1 MGVFLKLPSNDA
13 HVPGAPSDWVRRWS
27 HLAKPQGQMLDIACG
42 QGRHMAWFASLGI
55 EVTGIDRSSEA
66 VQAAGCFGTCI
77 QADIENGPWP
87 LMQDGLQAAKPRP
100 FDVVVV
106 TNYLWRAL
114 FPVIL
119 QSVAPGGLL
128 LYETFAV
135 GNETIGK
142 PSRSDFLLRPEE
154 LLRACDGWH
163 IVAYENGFLPD
174 PERFVQRIAAIA
186 PTTDPVESRVP
197 PRYPLSLK

>member
-1 MGVFLKLPSNDA
+1 MSVDA
-13 HVPGAPSDWVRRWS
+13 HALGAPSDWVRHWS
-27 HLAKPQGQMLDIACG
+27 HLAKPQGHVLDIACG
-42 QGRHMAWFASLGI
+42 QGRHMAWFASLGMQ
-55 EVTGIDRSSEA
+55 VTGVDRSSEA
-66 VQAAGCFGTCI
+66 VEAAGRFGASI

-87 LMQDGLQAAKPRP
+87 LMQDGILADKPRP

-114 FPVIL
+114 FPLIL

-135 GNETIGK
+135 GNETLGK
-142 PSRSDFLLRPEE
+142 PSRPDFLLQPAE
-154 LLRACDGWH
+154 LLRVFDGWH
-163 IVAYENGFLPD
+163 VVAYENGFLPD

-186 PTTDPVESRVP
+186 PPVSPGESQVP

>member
-1 MGVFLKLPSNDA
+1 MLNDA
-13 HVPGAPSDWVRRWS
+13 LGLGAPSDWVRRWS

-42 QGRHMAWFASLGI
+42 QGRHMAWFVSQGMQ
-55 EVTGIDRSSEA
+55 VTGIDRSSEA
-66 VQAAGCFGTCI
+66 VEAAGRFGASI
-77 QADIENGPWP
+77 QADIETGPWP
-87 LMQDGLQAAKPRP
+87 LMQDSLQAAKPRP

-135 GNETIGK
+135 GNETLGK
-142 PSRSDFLLRPEE
+142 PSRPDFLLQPEE
-154 LLRACDGWH
+154 LLRVCDGWH
-163 IVAYENGFLPD
+163 VVAYENGFLSD

-186 PTTDPVESRVP
+186 PPSYPRESQVL

>member
-1 MGVFLKLPSNDA
+1 VFLKLPSNDA
-13 HVPGAPSDWVRRWS
+13 HAPGAPSDWVRRWS
-27 HLAKPQGQMLDIACG
+27 HLAKPESQVLDIACG
-42 QGRHMAWFASLGI
+42 QGRHMAWLASLGMQ
-55 EVTGIDRSSEA
+55 VTGIDRSSEA
-66 VQAAGCFGTCI
+66 VEAAGRFGASI
-77 QADIENGPWP
+77 QADIENDPWP
-87 LMQDGLQAAKPRP
+87 LMQDGLQVAKPCP

-135 GNETIGK
+135 GNETLGK
-142 PSRSDFLLRPEE
+142 PSRPDFLLQPEE
-154 LLRACDGWH
+154 LLRVCDNWH
-163 IVAYENGFLPD
+163 IVAYENGFLSD

-186 PTTDPVESRVP
+186 PPGSPGDSQVP

>member
-1 MGVFLKLPSNDA
+1 MSNDA
-13 HVPGAPSDWVRRWS
+13 HALGAPSDWVQRWS
-27 HLAKPQGQMLDIACG
+27 HLAKPQGQVLDIACG
-42 QGRHMAWFASLGI
+42 QGRHMAWFTGLGMQ
-55 EVTGIDRSSEA
+55 VTGIDRSSEA
-66 VQAAGCFGTCI
+66 VEAAGRFGDSI
-77 QADIENGPWP
+77 LADIENGPWP
-87 LMQDGLQAAKPRP
+87 LMQNGLSAAKPRP

-114 FPVIL
+114 FPLIL

-135 GNETIGK
+135 GNETLGK
-142 PSRSDFLLRPEE
+142 PSRPDFLLQPEE
-154 LLRACDGWH
+154 LLRVFDGWR
-163 IVAYENGFLPD
+163 IVAYENGFLSH

-186 PTTDPVESRVP
+186 PHGCPGESQVP

>member
-1 MGVFLKLPSNDA
+1 MLPSNDTHA
-13 HVPGAPSDWVRRWS
+13 LAAPSDWVRRWS
-27 HLAKPQGQMLDIACG
+27 HLAKPQGQVLDIACG
-42 QGRHMAWFASLGI
+42 QGRHMAWFASLGMQ
-55 EVTGIDRSSEA
+55 VTGIDRSSEA
-66 VQAAGCFGTCI
+66 VESAGRFGAGI
-77 QADIENGPWP
+77 QADIENSPWP

-114 FPVIL
+114 FPLIL

-135 GNETIGK
+135 GNETLGK
-142 PSRSDFLLRPEE
+142 PSRPDFLLQPEE
-154 LLRACDGWH
+154 LLRVCDGWH
-163 IVAYENGFLPD
+163 IVAYENGFLSD

-186 PTTDPVESRVP
+186 PPGYPGESQVP
-197 PRYPLSLK
+197 SRYPLSLK